1 MPRHGESLVGGID
14 VKMTLTEV
22 ECQYNRAAQH
32 SLFVTQEIS
41 RVDIN
46 TVTKCKNLIYAFL
59 MLQGSVGIPFF
70 FGSFPLLKFSLHW
83 VLLYQK
89 STESSTHKS
98 VDLA

>member
-1 MPRHGESLVGGID
+1 MPS
-14 VKMTLTEV
+14 K
-22 ECQYNRAAQH
+22 H
-32 SLFVTQEIS
+32 SILCLLLRKFLE
-41 RVDIN
+41 
-46 TVTKCKNLIYAFL
+46 LIYSDEVQKPDLCIAIF
-59 MLQGSVGIPFF
+59 QGSVGIPFF